1 MIFIIPLLIL
11 VVVVLVCVA
20 SIVPQSHEYVI
31 EFLGTYMTTWSAGLH
46 FRIPF
51 VTRIAKKV
59 SLKEQVLDFPPQSVI
74 TKDNVSMQIDTVI
87 YLQVVDAKL
96 FAYGVESPLMA
107 IENLT
112 ATTLRN
118 IIGEMDL
125 DGTLTGRD
133 TINCKMQGVIDEATD
148 PWGIKVNRV
157 EVKNIIPPAGIQ
169 QAMEKQMKAERERRE
184 AILLAEG
191 EKKAAILE
199 AEGHKDS
206 AILEAQAAKESALL
220 RAQGEA
226 EAIRVVAE
234 ARADSYA
241 RVKAVMGADGL
252 VKLEAL
258 QTLTNMGNGAA
269 TTILLPSELQG
280 LGGVFGALKTVAGKM
295 PEQEPEPAAPADD
308 GGDDGSVWG

>member
-11 VVVVLVCVA
+11 AVVVLVCVA

-199 AEGHKDS
+199 A
-206 AILEAQAAKESALL
+206 QAAKESALL

-241 RVKAVMGADGL
+241 RVKTVMGADGL

-258 QTLTNMGNGAA
+258 QTLTNMGNGSA

-280 LGGVFGALKTVAGKM
+280 LGAVFGALRTVVDKM
-295 PEQEPEPAAPADD
+295 PEQKPEPAAPADD